1 VASSL
6 SHSLGYPIVDSHAHL
21 FTRDM
26 PLNDQPRHRPAYDFR
41 VEDYLATLDQH
52 GVRYGVIAAASPW
65 SDYNDYTIDS
75 VRNNPRLRGTVIVKP
90 SVERYI
96 LELMKKDGIV
106 GVRLPF
112 IGLPSLPDLTSFEY
126 RRLLKRI
133 ADLDW
138 YVHLHI
144 DGARLLEVLPL
155 LLAAGVKIVIDHLGR
170 LKREDCP
177 DGPAFRAM
185 VSAVAA
191 GRAWI
196 KASGP
201 HRLGADDA
209 AEILRAFAREA
220 GDERLIWASDCPFV
234 GEESHT
240 TYQQTLDWLREALPD
255 PASQQRVLSKN
266 ALTLHGFDHAG

>member
-1 VASSL
+1 VNTSNAF
-6 SHSLGYPIVDSHAHL
+6 PVVDSHAHI

-26 PLNDQPRHRPAYDFR
+26 PLNDRPRHRPDYDFT

-75 VRNNPRLRGTVIVKP
+75 VRGNPRLRGTVIVRP

-96 LELMKKDGIV
+96 LEMMKKDGIV

-112 IGLPSLPDLTSFEY
+112 IGLSSPPDLSSFEY

-138 YVHLHI
+138 HVHLHI
-144 DGARLLEVLPL
+144 EGERLPDVMPL
-155 LLAAGVKIVIDHLGR
+155 LLASGVKIVIDHLGR
-170 LKREDCP
+170 VARRDCP
-177 DGPAFRAM
+177 HGAGFRAM
-185 VSAVAA
+185 VSAAAA
-191 GRAWI
+191 GRTWI

-201 HRLGADDA
+201 HRLGDGAAD
-209 AEILRAFAREA
+209 ILRLLAREV
-220 GDERLIWASDCPFV
+220 GDERLVWASDCPFV
-234 GEESHT
+234 GEKSRIS
-240 TYQQTLDWLREALPD
+240 YQQTIDWLKEALPD
-255 PASQQRVLSKN
+255 PSTRRRVMSEN
-266 ALTLHGFDHAG
+266 AMALYGFDDAR